1 MAREAAPRS
10 HQHGQAARMERDA
23 RYATVALFAL
33 ACVVA
38 AFAFIWWYS
47 GRSDRREYNTY
58 EMYFQGTVSG
68 LSKGSPVR
76 YLGVDVGRVTSLDV
90 DRRDPSSVKIIADID
105 TTAPI
110 SGATRAK
117 LGLLGLTGLLY
128 IDLQQDPEVS
138 PRRPLEH
145 GERHPVIASGK
156 GSIEAS
162 MEKLPE
168 LLNQA
173 SKVMSRVELVLSED
187 NVQSATRTVQNLE
200 RASASLPQT
209 LKEAQDLTADLRRIS
224 ASTLQLT
231 TRLNDTLVSMQPDLQ
246 ATLAS
251 ARVASDKLAR
261 TADSLERTVNSNGG
275 QLGRSAGASIAELQQ
290 LVIDARQAS
299 NEVRELAR
307 QLREQPSS
315 LLREAPEAGVEMP
328 K

>member
-1 MAREAAPRS
+1 MASAAAPL
-10 HQHGQAARMERDA
+10 QHRHGRAVRVERDA

-33 ACVVA
+33 ACVAA

-47 GRSDRREYNTY
+47 GRSDRHDYNTY
-58 EMYFQGTVSG
+58 EIYFEGTVSG

-90 DRRDPSSVKIIADID
+90 GRAYPSRVKVVADID

-128 IDLQQDPEVS
+128 IDLQQDPLVS
-138 PRRPLEH
+138 PYRPLDH
-145 GERHPVIASGK
+145 GDHHPVIASGK

-173 SKVMSRVELVLSED
+173 SKVMARIELVLSED
-187 NVQSATRTVQNLE
+187 NVHSVTRAVENIE
-200 RASASLPQT
+200 HASESLPQT
-209 LKEAQDLTADLRRIS
+209 LKDAQSLTADLRRIS
-224 ASTLQLT
+224 SSTLQLT
-231 TRLNDTLVSMQPDLQ
+231 TRLNDTLVRTQPDLQ

-251 ARVASDKLAR
+251 ARVASEKLAR
-261 TADSLERTVNSNGG
+261 TAESLERAFNSNGG
-275 QLGRSAGASIAELQQ
+275 QLGRSAGASVAELQQ
-290 LVIDARQAS
+290 LVVDARQAS

-315 LLREAPEAGVEMP
+315 LLREAPESGVEMP

>member
-1 MAREAAPRS
+1 V
-10 HQHGQAARMERDA
+10 ERDA

-33 ACVVA
+33 ACVIA

-47 GRSDRREYNTY
+47 GRSDRHDYNTY
-58 EMYFQGTVSG
+58 EIYFHGTVSG
-68 LSKGSPVR
+68 LAKGSPVR
-76 YLGVDVGRVTSLDV
+76 YLGVDVGRVTSLNV
-90 DRRDPSSVKIIADID
+90 DRRDPSSVEIVADID

-128 IDLQQDPEVS
+128 IDLQQDPAIS
-138 PRRPLEH
+138 PRRPLEQ
-145 GERHPVIASGK
+145 GERHPIIASGK

-173 SKVMSRVELVLSED
+173 SKIMTRIELVLSDE
-187 NVQSATRTVQNLE
+187 NVNSVSHTLANLE
-200 RASASLPQT
+200 HASQTLPQT
-209 LKEAQDLTADLRRIS
+209 LEDAQRLAADLRRIS
-224 ASTLQLT
+224 DSTLQLT
-231 TRLNDTLVSMQPDLQ
+231 TRLNDTLARTQPDLQ
-246 ATLAS
+246 ATLAN
-251 ARVASDKLAR
+251 ARVASEKLAR
-261 TADSLERTVNSNGG
+261 AADGLDRTFNANGG
-275 QLGRSAGASIAELQQ
+275 GLGRSASSSVAELQQ
-290 LVIDARQAS
+290 LVVDARQAS

-315 LLREAPEAGVEMP
+315 LLREAPASGVEMP